1 MGDFIDHLDWAIS
14 LGCPPSALTTGIR
27 KLLSNGALGI
37 LINELSEVLNT
48 SSFVLESRKNVTL
61 YRFRNGGNDTT
72 IQHMKNVTRLRN
84 EKSQMLKR
92 EKTKQYFRQAW
103 KHLLEAKS
111 YELHTQVED
120 CKRMIHICQHLM
132 PTTEMDLTVT
142 FMIDDLLTSV
152 NSLYHGANKK
162 KVVHKIWEAVY
173 RTDMCKLWNAI
184 LQTQTQSMEKL
195 EALRG
200 QALHSTNISRANFD
214 LQIGNICGKRVIAIS
229 KQCLYNT
236 RVKNREQLIMQ
247 YINNIEEHVNYPDE
261 TGDWIALI
269 LEIQKLKVKL
279 LQVKNEIDN
288 KTILQDHSV
297 STSEL
302 TEMVSTIQRIDIR
315 TDERIRDIK
324 ESLDLLK
331 MSALHIHKAETDSF
345 GVIFHLAA
353 LRNGNQQSWR
363 IINLRSELNSF
374 DDSFDIRA
382 QRKIKVIGDVMG
394 YRHTINSIDKAL
406 IFIDWHCIKTIL
418 HFSLTITPIY
428 YLLCCYK
435 TLALNLWLKQWMPR
449 FTEEINAS
457 LGKYMT
463 MSGVYCIENNIKE
476 ATNAIDLT
484 NAEFFHEVKQYHLI
498 LDTWVH
504 QDVLEEFIFEG
515 TMVNGTTLK
524 EWLRRY
530 KIIQHLMQR
539 PV

>member
-84 EKSQMLKR
+84 EKCELHANIVSHEISHNNQIILFSKKAQMLKR

-394 YRHTINSIDKAL
+394 YR
-406 IFIDWHCIKTIL
+406 
-418 HFSLTITPIY
+418 
-428 YLLCCYK
+428 
-435 TLALNLWLKQWMPR
+435 
-449 FTEEINAS
+449 
-457 LGKYMT
+457 
-463 MSGVYCIENNIKE
+463 
-476 ATNAIDLT
+476 
-484 NAEFFHEVKQYHLI
+484 
-498 LDTWVH
+498 VH